1 MLRLSL
7 IKVKE
12 EQLKEKRKDIYKKI
26 FMNIC
31 TTINNNA
38 EIRRNFCL
46 FQVPTVS
53 LEEISYPLDE
63 CIEYLLGKLNKL
75 IKTKELE
82 EVSFYKPNVIYIK
95 WSL

>member
-1 MLRLSL
+1 MLKLSL
-7 IKVKE
+7 LRVKE
-12 EQLKEKRKDIYKKI
+12 EQLKEKRKEIYKKI
-26 FMNIC
+26 FSNIC

-38 EIRRNFCL
+38 EIRKNFCL
-46 FQVPTVS
+46 FQVPTLS

-63 CIEYLLGKLNKL
+63 CIEYLLHKLNKL
-75 IKTKELE
+75 ISSKELE